1 MDIGA
6 RLREERERLGYS
18 QEAFGAVG
26 GVLKRAQIHYEKAER
41 NPDAAYLAAIAAIG
55 ADVLYV
61 LTGQYAG
68 GVKPAPALT
77 SEEAAMLEYFRAAPS
92 AVRRAAIGALLGA
105 ANPTPVGVR
114 IGNMTQRADQ
124 PGAVQVGYAGG
135 SVTTVVGADRKKS
148 RRKPG

>member
-1 MDIGA
+1 MGIGA
-6 RLREERERLGYS
+6 RLREERGRLGMS
-18 QEAFGAVG
+18 QEAFGARA
-26 GVLKRAQIHYEKAER
+26 GVRKQAQLLYEKDER
-41 NPDAAYLAAIAAIG
+41 SPDAAYLAAIAAAG

-77 SEEAAMLEYFRAAPS
+77 SEEATMLEYFRAAPS
-92 AVRRAAIGALLGA
+92 AVRRAAMGALLGA
-105 ANPTPVGVR
+105 VNPASVR

-135 SVTTVVGADRKKS
+135 TVTVVGADRKKS